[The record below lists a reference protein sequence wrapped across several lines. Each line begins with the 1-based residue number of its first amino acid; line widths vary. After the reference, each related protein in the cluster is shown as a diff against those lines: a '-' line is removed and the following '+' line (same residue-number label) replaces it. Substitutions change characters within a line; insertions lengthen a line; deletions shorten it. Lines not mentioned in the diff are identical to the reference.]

1 VAPSPVSSSSAVVPP
16 HGRRAHRGD
25 GHPGGRGGIRC
36 EIPLSAR
43 AAIDEVAD
51 LDDHAIPPVHGLD
64 QFVEVA
70 AHVAHEHDVG
80 HRAIMGRGVTRS
92 ADKTGA
98 VDARCGYNGLV
109 SDAVSPPHRVV
120 SNLPSRDTGFVG
132 RQAELAHVRAA
143 LRSSGRTVIAGPSGI
158 GRTSLS
164 LEYAHRCAD
173 DYDGIWWLAA
183 SRAELVDGQ
192 LAQAAY
198 AAGLAEPVVTDPAAL
213 EALAKAIAGGARWLL
228 ILDDVDADVAEP
240 SLPPGAHA
248 IFTATTPAVPTPTSI
263 VGRPSPS
270 PSPSPGG
277 SSLTPS
283 PSGSSLTS
291 SPGGSA
297 LMPTPAG
304 SPLMPSPG
312 RWSLTPLRPEDT
324 ASLLRQRLPGPPADL
339 PDLGGLPFAVSQA
352 AALLAL
358 GDVPD
363 AALTS
368 PTAGIGIAIDRLDRD
383 HPAAAQLLCLCA
395 VLASSPV
402 PVDLFTRSLDLLPG
416 PLGGVSPQDF
426 YSLIDTLT
434 SYGLVATGVDGL
446 RTHPLVQ
453 QAVRI
458 ELGAAETNCRSYAGS
473 LVSAALPP
481 DSDDPSSWPR
491 WVALAPHVLATG
503 SRPAAYR
510 LVLCLLRRA
519 SPHAARAVA
528 ASLHASWLTV
538 LGPDH
543 PDTRR
548 MAVALAFAHQALGE
562 PRAALTLTAHQALDE
577 PQAALTLTAHQ
588 ALDEPQAALRLTAH
602 QDRLRCV
609 DTYASAVTA
618 LGDPVRG
625 HDLHRTALAG
635 CLDTLGPDHP
645 DTLRTGRGLAR
656 CLYQLGSRD
665 PAGVLLSD
673 ILDKSRRVL
682 GADHPDTLSAASD
695 LAVTLTASGLHTDAL
710 ALCTDTLTRRRRV
723 LGSAHPHTLASW
735 HSLATIRYA
744 MGSRVEAR
752 RLYQDVLSRRT
763 DLLGPDNPDTL
774 RTAHSLSIALLA
786 GGAVLPARL
795 LLDDTLDRLTHTL
808 GTAHPLTV
816 DVRETRERAL
826 VRMGGMPRRPR
837 RPAQRRGR
845 R

>member
-1 VAPSPVSSSSAVVPP
+1 MVA
-16 HGRRAHRGD
+16 RR
-25 GHPGGRGGIRC
+25 
-36 EIPLSAR
+36 
-43 AAIDEVAD
+43 
-51 LDDHAIPPVHGLD
+51 
-64 QFVEVA
+64 
-70 AHVAHEHDVG
+70 
-80 HRAIMGRGVTRS
+80 
-92 ADKTGA
+92 
-98 VDARCGYNGLV
+98 GYNGLV

-132 RQAELAHVRAA
+132 RQAELAHVRTA
-143 LRSSGRTVIAGPSGI
+143 LRTSGRTVIAGPSGI

-183 SRAELVDGQ
+183 SRAELVGGQ

-198 AAGLAEPVVTDPAAL
+198 AAGLAEPDVTDRAAL
-213 EALAKAIAGGARWLL
+213 EALADAIAGGARWLL
-228 ILDDVDADVAEP
+228 ILDDVEFGAGVAEP
-240 SLPPGAHA
+240 WLPPGAHA
-248 IFTATTPAVPTPTSI
+248 IFTAATPVEPAP
-263 VGRPSPS
+263 PSNAAGPS
-270 PSPSPGG
+270 
-277 SSLTPS
+277 S
-283 PSGSSLTS
+283 PSG
-291 SPGGSA
+291 GS
-297 LMPTPAG
+297 
-304 SPLMPSPG
+304 
-312 RWSLTPLRPEDT
+312 SLTPLRPEDT

-363 AALTS
+363 AELTS

-416 PLGGVSPQDF
+416 PLGRVSPQDF

-434 SYGLVATGVDGL
+434 SFGLVATGVDGL

-453 QAVRI
+453 EAVRA
-458 ELGAAETNCRSYAGS
+458 ELGASETNCRSYAGS
-473 LVSAALPP
+473 LVTAALPP

-510 LVLCLLRRA
+510 MVLCLLRRA
-519 SPHAARAVA
+519 SPHAARTVA
-528 ASLHASWLTV
+528 AGLHASWLAM

-548 MAVALAFAHQALGE
+548 MAVALASAHQALGE
-562 PRAALTLTAHQALDE
+562 PHAALTLTAHQVAGQPLALMPTAHGALGEPTRTAHQALSE
-577 PQAALTLTAHQ
+577 PQAALTLTARQ
-588 ALDEPQAALRLTAH
+588 DGLR
-602 QDRLRCV
+602 RI

-645 DTLRTGRGLAR
+645 DTLRAGRGLAR

-673 ILDKSRRVL
+673 ILERSRRVL
-682 GADHPDTLSAASD
+682 GPDHPDTLSAASD
-695 LAVTLTASGLHTDAL
+695 LATTLTASGLHTDAL
-710 ALCTDTLTRRRRV
+710 ALCSDTLTRRRRV
-723 LGSAHPHTLASW
+723 LGSAHPQTLASW

-752 RLYQDVLSRRT
+752 RLYRDVLSRRT